1 MSKKNKNDEERK
13 EKMVTRTFIL
23 GYHYKLYAIENGSLT
38 DLGEL
43 EQKEKITS
51 AQLRKIAKEKNV
63 KQVTYELVSTDSK
76 LIGVPV
82 EKFLEIGTEI
92 FEDSESATQE
102 E

>member
-1 MSKKNKNDEERK
+1 MEKKN
-13 EKMVTRTFIL
+13 EKMVTRTFVL
-23 GYHYKLYAIENGSLT
+23 GYHYKLYAIDNGTLT

-43 EQKEKITS
+43 DQKEKITS

-82 EKFLEIGTEI
+82 DTFLEIGTEI
-92 FEDSESATQE
+92 IEDSEQ
-102 E
+102 